1 VTWVRRLEQLRSGC
15 VNAEGLL
22 NHGARDVGLEDLR
35 ATQGNGSATEGL
47 VPKQAKIGSEDRR
60 ERKRRENDPDLVG
73 GEKESGV
80 LRSESVECDGGL
92 FAHVQLEVQH
102 CPGEQHHVAL
112 LQSGSVQ
119 DVVIADEA
127 RVDGALE
134 NQERLGCARVRVQ
147 RNDAAN
153 GEVQPGVR
161 DALRVEPWPHLRT
174 GQRCHSPCRSLASIR
189 ST

>member
-1 VTWVRRLEQLRSGC
+1 VTWVRSLEQLRSGC

-147 RNDAAN
+147 GNDAAN